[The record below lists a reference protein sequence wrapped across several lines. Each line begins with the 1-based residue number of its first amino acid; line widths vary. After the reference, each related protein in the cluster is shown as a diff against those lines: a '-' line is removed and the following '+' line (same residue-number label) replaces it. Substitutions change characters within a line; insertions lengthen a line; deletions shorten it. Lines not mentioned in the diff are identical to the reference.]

1 MTTEEYEIK
10 QARNKINKII
20 VMTVTSLYGVSYTTI
35 RVLYNEYLTIS
46 GANETLYIITFSVK
60 LLLDIWMITLFII
73 SLRYFLERK
82 KTALKREA
90 LRLNPYNQ
98 FILISIFFLL
108 FMRIAGSLYTF
119 IVGIISLTP
128 VFNTPAQLLSYQ
140 ILDDLVFPIRDFIE
154 VIFFSY
160 LFHY

>member
-119 IVGIISLTP
+119 IVGIISL
-128 VFNTPAQLLSYQ
+128 
-140 ILDDLVFPIRDFIE
+140 PIFIFLIITYIKE
-154 VIFFSY
+154 
-160 LFHY
+160 